1 MRAYFHDHE
10 VPKCYTNL
18 LHEDIDDSGIFFK
31 LGFEKIWGL
40 MFKDYVP
47 KPKPEIKKTGID
59 NAKDEKLK
67 DDKVEDVKLEDDKLE
82 D

>member
-1 MRAYFHDHE
+1 
-10 VPKCYTNL
+10 
-18 LHEDIDDSGIFFK
+18 
-31 LGFEKIWGL
+31 

-47 KPKPEIKKTGID
+47 KPKPEIKKTGND